1 MECDYVFKII
11 LVGDTG
17 VGKTCFL
24 EKIIDGHYNYR
35 HEPTIGVDF
44 RLVYHKTD
52 DDKVVKCHV
61 WDTAGQEQFHCIT
74 RSYYKGAGGII
85 FMYDTAKMESFKN
98 VKKWYKIVEAER
110 GTENLPMLLVG
121 TKLDKI
127 KKEVPRVNAESF
139 AEEHKMDF
147 YEISSRSG
155 ECVDKIIPEM
165 ARKIKTEIVDKQ
177 IKSIGVKSFE
187 TKEDDFKEYNSN
199 RWACCTIS

>member
-61 WDTAGQEQFHCIT
+61 WDTAGQEQFQCIT
-74 RSYYKGAGGII
+74 RSYYKGAGGIV
-85 FMYDTAKMESFKN
+85 FMYDTSRMESFKN

-121 TKLDKI
+121 TKIDKV
-127 KKEVPRVNAESF
+127 KKEVPRVSAESF
-139 AEEHKMDF
+139 AEKHKMDF
-147 YEISSRSG
+147 YEVSSRSG
-155 ECVDKIIPEM
+155 EDVDKIIPGM
-165 ARKIKTEIVDKQ
+165 ATKIKTEIVDKQ

-187 TKEDDFKEYNSN
+187 TKVDDFKEYKPN